1 MRTPAKNKVSKLR
14 NLFERPVGDKFKS
27 VMVKGGKNKKG
38 GGGEM
43 AASIKQQLFS
53 SGSNRVE
60 HYVST
65 SDQEEEFTSFK
76 PRNKRKY
83 TLAVKQPGVQGK
95 EGNMAT
101 LEAIAV
107 DKETR
112 RPPGTP
118 KVGKV
123 TVEKRPRETES
134 DSEEGGETEGEM
146 ENNFIK
152 DIKKILEDGGAGHM
166 FGPIKDR
173 FQQFVDKLLKK
184 QATKIKAEMV
194 DISKKEKDLDK
205 CPQDCLGG

>member
-1 MRTPAKNKVSKLR
+1 
-14 NLFERPVGDKFKS
+14 
-27 VMVKGGKNKKG
+27 
-38 GGGEM
+38 M
-43 AASIKQQLFS
+43 AASIKQQLFG
-53 SGSNRVE
+53 SGSSRAE

-65 SDQEEEFTSFK
+65 SDQEEEFTNIK
-76 PRNKRKY
+76 PRIKKKY

-134 DSEEGGETEGEM
+134 DSEEGGETKGEM
-146 ENNFIK
+146 
-152 DIKKILEDGGAGHM
+152 
-166 FGPIKDR
+166 
-173 FQQFVDKLLKK
+173 
-184 QATKIKAEMV
+184 
-194 DISKKEKDLDK
+194 
-205 CPQDCLGG
+205 